1 MSENNGIL
9 PINLNDIDHYRE
21 YWIQKTV
28 AEIKKHTYINPLYD
42 TGFKIFMS
50 DEEALVSFLN
60 GTFRLEEENRIE
72 SVTVKSTDIN
82 IAFPTLQPQFRLD
95 IRAKTSKGACINV
108 EMQKA
113 RPKYFAD
120 RVLLQHSAFVLQSKY
135 EWNEEHFG
143 DLNAELSEEE
153 KSKREN
159 HRYEIP
165 PTYAIW
171 ICDFP
176 VGKQEDYYGTW
187 AVRNEKGLT
196 FNDKMMY
203 ILYDLTKFTKTI
215 DEVKTV
221 EDRWLYLLKHAGTAE
236 SLPDFNDDVIA
247 KAINRLLVNHAS
259 NKDLEKQAA
268 NMVMTEEEQDFLA
281 SIIVKG
287 RVEERRAMAAA
298 MLTEGDSIEKVVRIS
313 KLSEADVL
321 AIKESLEH

>member
-203 ILYDLTKFTKTI
+203 ILYDLTKFT
-215 DEVKTV
+215 
-221 EDRWLYLLKHAGTAE
+221 R
-236 SLPDFNDDVIA
+236 
-247 KAINRLLVNHAS
+247 
-259 NKDLEKQAA
+259 
-268 NMVMTEEEQDFLA
+268 
-281 SIIVKG
+281 
-287 RVEERRAMAAA
+287 
-298 MLTEGDSIEKVVRIS
+298 
-313 KLSEADVL
+313 
-321 AIKESLEH
+321 